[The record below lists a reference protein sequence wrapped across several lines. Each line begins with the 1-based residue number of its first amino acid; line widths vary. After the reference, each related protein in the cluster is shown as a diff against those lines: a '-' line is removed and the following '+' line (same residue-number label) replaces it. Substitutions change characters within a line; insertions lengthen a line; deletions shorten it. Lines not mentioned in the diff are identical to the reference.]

1 MGIDTKNTA
10 IGGCVEKLEHFIF
23 FRLQLCKFMLIY
35 ANKVALTSS
44 KVSETTSMGRKTLV

>member
-23 FRLQLCKFMLIY
+23 FGFNYGNLC
-35 ANKVALTSS
+35 
-44 KVSETTSMGRKTLV
+44 